1 MITPFSFVLPTRI
14 VYGAGSLSVLA
25 ETLEDEGFSRP
36 LIVTDPT
43 IRSLS
48 WFESLIRG
56 LEGSGKETA
65 LFDRVEPNPK
75 DRNVLAGL
83 EKAREWGADCLVA
96 VGGGSPIDCAKAVN
110 GCGLTGE
117 EPAVLKG
124 TALAERLASTGPAG
138 TGFPVIAVP
147 TTAGTGSEVTFSS
160 VVTDTVK
167 KEKLTI
173 KNPAIAPRIAI
184 IDPETTMSMPPALT
198 AAVGMD
204 ALTHAVEAYSSRAAE
219 PIADAAAL
227 HAVKL
232 IRGSLERAV
241 ADGSDRDARDRMM
254 MGSLLAGIAFS
265 HSDVGAVHCIAEALG
280 ALYDAPHGTCNA
292 VCLEAV
298 MEYSLPEAAGRYAGL
313 AAAFGVDP
321 FTVAQEAARA
331 AVREVGRMSR
341 AVGLPSLAEL
351 GVRRDDLDT
360 IAGLSERNGSN
371 PNHPKTM
378 TSEDYRKLLERLMEC
393 PRSWG

>member
-1 MITPFSFVLPTRI
+1 MVTPFSFVLPTRI
-14 VYGAGSLSVLA
+14 VYGEGSLSVLA

-43 IRSLS
+43 IRGLS
-48 WFESLIRG
+48 WFESLIRS
-56 LEGSGKETA
+56 LEDSGKETA
-65 LFDRVEPNPK
+65 VFDRVEPNPK
-75 DRNVLAGL
+75 DRNVLDCL
-83 EKAREWGADCLVA
+83 EEAREWRADCLVA
-96 VGGGSPIDCAKAVN
+96 VGGGSPIDCAKAVHA
-110 GCGLTGE
+110 CALTGE
-117 EPAVLKG
+117 GPAALKG
-124 TALAERLASTGPAG
+124 AALTERLGAPGPSG

-160 VVTDTVK
+160 VITDTELQ
-167 KEKLTI
+167 EKFTI
-173 KNPAIAPRIAI
+173 KNPAIAPRIAL
-184 IDPETTMSMPPALT
+184 IDPDTTVSMPPALT

-232 IRGSLERAV
+232 IRGSLEIAV

-298 MEYSLPEAAGRYAGL
+298 MEYSLPEAAVRYADI
-313 AAAFGVDP
+313 AAAFGMGP
-321 FTVAQEAARA
+321 FTGAEEAARA
-331 AVREVGRMSR
+331 AVTEVGRMSR
-341 AVGLPSLAEL
+341 AVGLPGLADL
-351 GVRRDDLDT
+351 GVRREDYDA
-360 IAGLSERNGSN
+360 IAERSERNGSN
-371 PNHPKTM
+371 PNHPKKM
-378 TSEDYRKLLERLMEC
+378 TAADYRKVFERLM
-393 PRSWG
+393 G

>member
-14 VYGAGSLSVLA
+14 VYGAGTLSSLA
-25 ETLEDEGFSRP
+25 ETLEDEGFTRP

-48 WFESLIRG
+48 WFIDLIKSL
-56 LEGSGKETA
+56 EDSGKEVA
-65 LFDRVEPNPK
+65 VFDGVEPNPK

-96 VGGGSPIDCAKAVN
+96 VGGGSPIDCSKAVN
-110 GCGLTGE
+110 GCGLTGA
-117 EPAVLKG
+117 EPAALKG
-124 TALAERLASTGPAG
+124 TALTERLASAGPDAA
-138 TGFPVIAVP
+138 GFPVIAVP
-147 TTAGTGSEVTFSS
+147 TTSGTGSEVTFSS
-160 VVTDTVK
+160 VVTDIERQ
-167 KEKLTI
+167 EKFTI
-173 KNPAIAPRIAI
+173 KSPAIAPRIAL
-184 IDPETTMSMPPALT
+184 IDPDTTVSMPPALT

-219 PIADAAAL
+219 PISDAAAL

-232 IRGSLERAV
+232 ICGSLERCV
-241 ADGSDRDARDRMM
+241 AGGSDRDARDRMM

-265 HSDVGAVHCIAEALG
+265 HSDVGAVHCIAESLG
-280 ALYDAPHGTCNA
+280 ALYDAPHGVCNA

-298 MEYSLPEAAGRYAGL
+298 MEYSLPEAAARYADF
-313 AAAFGVDP
+313 AAAMGVGP
-321 FTVAQEAARA
+321 AEGAEEAALA
-331 AVREVGRMSR
+331 AVREVGRLSR
-341 AVGLPSLAEL
+341 AVGLPGFAEL

-378 TSEDYRKLLERLMEC
+378 TSEDYRKLLERLM
-393 PRSWG
+393 G